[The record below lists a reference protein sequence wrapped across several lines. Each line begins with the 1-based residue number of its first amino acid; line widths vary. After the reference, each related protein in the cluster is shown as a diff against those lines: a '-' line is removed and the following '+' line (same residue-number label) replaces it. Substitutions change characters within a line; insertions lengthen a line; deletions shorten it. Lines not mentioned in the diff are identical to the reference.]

1 MSPTDGKD
9 KNNAEVS
16 DLDKAQ
22 LQKLELEIAAL
33 RRQAKEQE
41 STETAK
47 QEKLK
52 LEVKT
57 LIWQTGRIYRLSQF
71 AVIFSI
77 TATLVTVF
85 ATTFGIWTSYNK
97 DIENKQKE
105 LRERTDG
112 LYRTQTQRL
121 IQYPIEPKMTIA
133 EAVFLFRDLEDVVNG
148 RYERGDKQDRQR
160 KEMGLLLTELVK
172 SPGFDLS
179 ITRNIEFDREAMS
192 HSEFYKDY
200 LIHDPVS
207 NMTIISKYQTAL
219 KEIRESNPNY
229 MIVPHETNET
239 MFSESAPPADPA
251 KKQGLFQQYSYIF
264 FAYQTHVQLMSVTAE
279 KRPELRQMAEN
290 YVGISFCLFYRTTG
304 NIRLTKKIYGGDD
317 DMVRWRNERCN
328 DNVTVGEGYEME

>member
-71 AVIFSI
+71 AIIFSI

-105 LRERTDG
+105 LKERTDG
-112 LYRTQTQRL
+112 LYRTQIQRL

-133 EAVFLFRDLEDVVNG
+133 DAVFLFRDLEEVVNG

-160 KEMGLLLTELVK
+160 KEMGLLLTELIK
-172 SPGFDLS
+172 SPDFDLS
-179 ITRNIEFDREAMS
+179 IARNIEFDREAMS

-207 NMTIISKYQTAL
+207 NMTMISKYQTAL
-219 KEIRESNPNY
+219 REIHESNPKY
-229 MIVPHETNET
+229 MIVPDATNET
-239 MFSESAPPADPA
+239 LFFEYNPPADPA
-251 KKQGLFQQYSYIF
+251 KKQVLFQRYSYIF
-264 FAYQTHVQLMSVTAE
+264 FAYRTHVQLMSETAV
-279 KRPELRQMAEN
+279 KRPELRQVAEN
-290 YVGISFCLFYRTTG
+290 YVGISFCLFFRTTG
-304 NIRLTKKIYGGDD
+304 NTRLTQKIYGGDD
-317 DMVRWRNERCN
+317 DMVRWRGEQC
-328 DNVTVGEGYEME
+328 DYSGMIGEGYEME